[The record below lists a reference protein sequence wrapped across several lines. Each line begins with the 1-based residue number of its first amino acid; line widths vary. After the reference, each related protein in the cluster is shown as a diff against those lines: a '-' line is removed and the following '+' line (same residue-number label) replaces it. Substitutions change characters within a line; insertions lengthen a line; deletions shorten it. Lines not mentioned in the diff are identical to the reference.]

1 MDVVTGAISAAV
13 VPTTDATGRLRAL
26 DAASV
31 TIRGGFWADRLRI
44 DRERTI
50 PHGFE
55 QLVRAGNLTNL
66 RLAAGEKGH
75 YQALG
80 EPLGLVFP
88 FLDFGHLQMA
98 RGGRLGV
105 GPRARPESLGAADE
119 AIALVAAAQR
129 RRWLSQLL
137 RPGRDA
143 AASPYRDMA
152 WGHELY
158 CIGHLVQAA
167 VAWHRALGDDRLL
180 DVAVRAVEHV
190 DAGVRPR
197 GTRRESTAIPR
208 SRWHSSSCT
217 GSTERRRYLELARG

>member
-1 MDVVTGAISAAV
+1 MDVVTGAVSAAV

-44 DRERTI
+44 NRERTI

-88 FLDFGHLQMA
+88 FLDSDVYKVA

-105 GPRARPESLGAADE
+105 GPCARSGSRPRDPILRVGEPS
-119 AIALVAAAQR
+119 
-129 RRWLSQLL
+129 RW
-137 RPGRDA
+137 R
-143 AASPYRDMA
+143 
-152 WGHELY
+152 
-158 CIGHLVQAA
+158 
-167 VAWHRALGDDRLL
+167 
-180 DVAVRAVEHV
+180 
-190 DAGVRPR
+190 DAGVDPHHCRAPSR
-197 GTRRESTAIPR
+197 GHR
-208 SRWHSSSCT
+208 
-217 GSTERRRYLELARG
+217 